1 MSHVVVVLSFEVR
14 SSSCFFFSVENCVS
28 AQFRCVALA
37 SRRGV
42 CKDLPRVGQDQHLHY
57 LVFGVCDL
65 FSWEL
70 FTVKCVLS
78 DFFLSYV
85 NILSILFSDC
95 LVGFL
100 WRRFSKPGV
109 PRDGSADALPGPC
122 GRCARGQFGVS
133 LGCASGSVGS
143 SPHWGS
149 EGGGGG
155 GARITLL
162 LSKAFLS
169 CFGVHA

>member
-37 SRRGV
+37 SRWGV

-78 DFFLSYV
+78 DFF
-85 NILSILFSDC
+85 ILREHSEYSIF
-95 LVGFL
+95 
-100 WRRFSKPGV
+100 R
-109 PRDGSADALPGPC
+109 
-122 GRCARGQFGVS
+122 
-133 LGCASGSVGS
+133 
-143 SPHWGS
+143 
-149 EGGGGG
+149 
-155 GARITLL
+155 
-162 LSKAFLS
+162 LS
-169 CFGVHA
+169 CWISLETFFKAGRPP